1 MLRALQMTCTSL
13 RKTGD
18 DWLPRD
24 AEAKYKNSLGFQIS
38 VTWLDSPSVITS
50 WKDCSCSQSINIQ
63 LPQVPVRICG
73 LQMTPSANILNRD
86 AIARVRRVSQNF
98 AVLLDIIDC
107 SSGRANLGAVID
119 CCSVGEGHGAK
130 VGKRGHSAIL
140 QEILN
145 DPLRILL
152 T

>member
-1 MLRALQMTCTSL
+1 MTCTSQ

-18 DWLPRD
+18 DWLSRD
-24 AEAKYKNSLGFQIS
+24 AKAKYKNGLKFQTS
-38 VTWLDSPSVITS
+38 VTWLDSPSVIQS

-73 LQMTPSANILNRD
+73 LQVTPSTNILYRD
-86 AIARVRRVSQNF
+86 AIACVRRVSQNL
-98 AVLLDIIDC
+98 AVLLDIIDRGT
-107 SSGRANLGAVID
+107 GRANLGAVID
-119 CCSVGEGHGAK
+119 CRSVGEGHGAK
-130 VGKRGHSAIL
+130 VGKRDHSAIL